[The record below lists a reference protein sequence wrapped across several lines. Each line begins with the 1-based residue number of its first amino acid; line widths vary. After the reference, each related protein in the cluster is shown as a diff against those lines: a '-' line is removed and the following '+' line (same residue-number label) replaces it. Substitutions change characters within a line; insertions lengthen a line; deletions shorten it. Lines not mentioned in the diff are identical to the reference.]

1 MPPSRTPIASERIGG
16 STRDASSEM
25 ARIIPTFWT
34 AGPSALAKNRP
45 CAFSAPAASAASPT
59 KTTYGN
65 ITRVRSTASPPRAG
79 SSAMPGAIAVT
90 SHGAVAMPSSA
101 VTPRATSASAK
112 TARSIRRTSGRD
124 CVTKYSEKTGIIAV
138 DKAPSA
144 RRRRRMFGIRNA
156 TKNASVT
163 GPAPNT
169 SATTMSRTKPTTRLT
184 SVALPMDPSARTT
197 CRSVELTLNSSH
209 RSGMMQRVRRAA
221 PPASRGPGAARTS
234 RRKERSGGEYEVGDQ
249 AHPSKRATAAPQPD
263 RAVPGA
269 YPDQGG
275 ARCGRPGR
283 APGDPRSDPR
293 SRQGHVEGRASREH
307 RVPQEVRARSPTRR
321 SPLIRGRELVEQL

>member
-79 SSAMPGAIAVT
+79 ASAMPGAIAVT

-101 VTPRATSASAK
+101 VTPRATSASVK

-138 DKAPSA
+138 DKAPLGEEASQDVRDSERDEERGGHRPGAEHERDDDVTDEADHAAHERRASDGPERPDHLPFRRAHLEFVPSFGHDAA
-144 RRRRRMFGIRNA
+144 RATRRPAGLSRAGRGADLTTKGAFRWRIRSRRSS
-156 TKNASVT
+156 ASVKTSDGGSAT
-163 GPAPNT
+163 GP
-169 SATTMSRTKPTTRLT
+169 
-184 SVALPMDPSARTT
+184 
-197 CRSVELTLNSSH
+197 C
-209 RSGMMQRVRRAA
+209 
-221 PPASRGPGAARTS
+221 GPGC
-234 RRKERSGGEYEVGDQ
+234 
-249 AHPSKRATAAPQPD
+249 
-263 RAVPGA
+263 VP
-269 YPDQGG
+269 
-275 ARCGRPGR
+275 
-283 APGDPRSDPR
+283 
-293 SRQGHVEGRASREH
+293 
-307 RVPQEVRARSPTRR
+307 
-321 SPLIRGRELVEQL
+321 